1 MQRAPPLEEVRWF
14 RSDTPQLA
22 EGIRALSRQALE
34 ELLASVVAATGGS
47 YCNAVRPEGGAA
59 AGDGRGASYMQQ

>member
-1 MQRAPPLEEVRWF
+1 MQRAPPLEEARWF

-22 EGIRALSRQALE
+22 AGIRALSRQALE

-47 YCNAVRPEGGAA
+47 YCNMARPEGAA
-59 AGDGRGASYMQQ
+59 SSGPSYMQQ